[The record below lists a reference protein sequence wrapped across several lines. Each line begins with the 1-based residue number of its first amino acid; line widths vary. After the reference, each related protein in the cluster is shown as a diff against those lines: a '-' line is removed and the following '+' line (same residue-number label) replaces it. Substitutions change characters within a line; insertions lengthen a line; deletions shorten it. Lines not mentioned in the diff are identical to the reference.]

1 MQKIINNQYIRSTNQ
16 APKKGQIDMK
26 KFSEICE
33 ALFHHITNILQQ
45 NTAIQR

>member
-1 MQKIINNQYIRSTNQ
+1 
-16 APKKGQIDMK
+16 MK

-33 ALFHHITNILQQ
+33 ALFHHITNILHVQQ